1 MGVGLW
7 GKPWARL
14 GGESYLGYNIGWGCA
29 GLVCVG
35 WALLGCVLVWSG
47 LREAV
52 LGLAMMREW
61 GEGDGDEGGWA
72 GQRWAG
78 LGWVVLV
85 SRHLG
90 RGRLR
95 VCVHATQKSY
105 LVLLDV
111 TLVHEV

>member
-1 MGVGLW
+1 M
-7 GKPWARL
+7 
-14 GGESYLGYNIGWGCA
+14 
-29 GLVCVG
+29 
-35 WALLGCVLVWSG
+35 
-47 LREAV
+47 
-52 LGLAMMREW
+52 
-61 GEGDGDEGGWA
+61 GDGDEGGWA

-95 VCVHATQKSY
+95 VHATQKSY
-105 LVLLDV
+105 LVLLDF